1 MGEFRTT
8 IIMQKHI
15 YILLIILSIWG
26 GLACTTKT
34 KQQDTLVQN
43 TNLCTGI
50 TSLKGI
56 DALATPKPMTGI
68 GNCNLSI
75 TSTNKEAQ
83 VWFNQG
89 LNHLHGFWHLE
100 AYRAFN
106 EVIKLDSTCAM
117 GYWGIAMCAT
127 GFGGNEQVWKGAIEK
142 AMSLKYKTSKVEQA
156 LISATFVLITK
167 GIQEAQTPFRQ
178 LYKTFPNEPEA
189 IAFAAIMLRQH
200 EDEYTQL
207 EIKQL
212 LEESLKK
219 YPNHVGLLHYYIHV
233 MELRPEF
240 AKALPIAERLLK
252 IAPNA
257 THIAHM
263 PGHLYYL
270 AGDYTKAVAT
280 YKTTQAKELA
290 YHKAEKIPLA
300 SNPNYIHNLHFL
312 TVAQVELND
321 YKKAFNS
328 AKELSMLTLNSKMPN
343 AGAEQMLLYE
353 GRILP
358 SLVAIR
364 YLHWQDAN
372 DELNYWLYTPDVR
385 IENSMVHIYLE
396 AMQSYVQGMEA
407 ICSNK
412 GLINNKIA
420 IQKAI
425 QKGVTL
431 TKLIYLFEQE
441 SIPYRGSPAFKNI
454 NETYDIL
461 SMARY
466 ELAGWIDNLDSQKPF
481 NEAAWKQAINLQSLI
496 KYDEPPRLMYPIEES
511 LARLHSYRGEKK
523 AMQLASKAALKRR
536 PHSKLIL
543 ALLNNTM

>member
-1 MGEFRTT
+1 
-8 IIMQKHI
+8 MQKHL
-15 YILLIILSIWG
+15 YVLIMFVFIVLEFS
-26 GLACTTKT
+26 CNTKT
-34 KQQDTLVQN
+34 TQQDTLVQ
-43 TNLCTGI
+43 TTSLCTGI
-50 TSLKGI
+50 ASLKGI
-56 DALATPKPMTGI
+56 DVLATPKSMTGI
-68 GNCNLSI
+68 GKSDLSI

-83 VWFNQG
+83 AWFNQG

-100 AYRAFN
+100 AYRAFR

-117 GYWGIAMCAT
+117 GYWGIAMCAS

-142 AMSLKYKTSKVEQA
+142 AMSLKSKTRKLEQA
-156 LISATFVLITK
+156 LINATFILITK
-167 GIQEAQTPFRQ
+167 GIAEAQTPFRQ

-189 IAFAAIMLRQH
+189 IAFAAIILRQH
-200 EDEYTQL
+200 EDQHTQL

-219 YPNHVGLLHYYIHV
+219 FPNHIGLLHYYLHV

-290 YHKAEKIPLA
+290 YHKAGKIPLA
-300 SNPNYIHNLHFL
+300 SNQNYIHNLQFL
-312 TVAQVELND
+312 TVAQAELND
-321 YKKAFNS
+321 YKKTFNS
-328 AKELSMLTLNSKMPN
+328 AKELSTLTLNSKIPN

-385 IENSMVHIYLE
+385 IENSMVRIYLE
-396 AMQSYVQGMEA
+396 AMQAYVQGMEA
-407 ICSNK
+407 ICSDK
-412 GLINNKIA
+412 GMINSEVA
-420 IQKAI
+420 IQKAT
-425 QKGVTL
+425 QKGATL
-431 TKLIYLFEQE
+431 TQLIYLFEQE
-441 SIPYRGSPAFKNI
+441 SVPYRGSAAFKSI
-454 NETYDIL
+454 NETFDIL

-466 ELAGWIDNLDSQKPF
+466 ELAGWIDNLDSQKSF
-481 NEAAWKQAINLQSLI
+481 NETAWKEAINLQNLI

-523 AMQLASKAALKRR
+523 AMRQAIKDALKRR
-536 PHSKLIL
+536 PHSKRIL
-543 ALLNNTM
+543 ALVK

>member
-1 MGEFRTT
+1 
-8 IIMQKHI
+8 MQKYL
-15 YILLIILSIWG
+15 YILTISVFIVLVLS
-26 GLACTTKT
+26 CNTKT
-34 KQQDTLVQN
+34 KQQDSFIQSTS
-43 TNLCTGI
+43 LCTA
-50 TSLKGI
+50 TPLKGMNNLPI
-56 DALATPKPMTGI
+56 PKRMTGI
-68 GNCNLSI
+68 GNSNLSI

-100 AYRAFN
+100 AYRAFK

-117 GYWGIAMCAT
+117 GYWGIAMCAS
-127 GFGGNEQVWKGAIEK
+127 GFGGDGQIWKGAIEK
-142 AMSLKYKTSKVEQA
+142 AMSLKFKTSKLEQA

-167 GIQEAQTPFRQ
+167 GIAEAQTPFRE
-178 LYKTFPNEPEA
+178 LYKTYPNEPDA
-189 IAFAAIMLRQH
+189 IAFAAIILRQH
-200 EDEYTQL
+200 EDEHTQL

-212 LEESLKK
+212 LEKSIKR

-240 AKALPIAERLLK
+240 KKALPIAERLLN

-270 AGDYTKAVAT
+270 DGAYTKAVSI

-300 SNPNYIHNLHFL
+300 SNQNYIHNLHFL
-312 TVAQVELND
+312 TVAQAELNE
-321 YKKAFNS
+321 YKGAFKT
-328 AKELSMLTLNSKMPN
+328 AKELSMLTLSNKIPN
-343 AGAEQMLLYE
+343 AEAEQMLLYE

-358 SLVAIR
+358 ALVAIR

-372 DELNYWLYTPDVR
+372 DEINYWLYTSDAR
-385 IENSMVHIYLE
+385 IYNSIVHIYLE
-396 AMQSYVQGMEA
+396 AMQAYVQGMEA
-407 ICSNK
+407 ICSNT
-412 GLINNKIA
+412 GMINNEMA

-425 QKGVTL
+425 QKGALL
-431 TKLIYLFEQE
+431 THLIYLFEQE
-441 SIPYRGSPAFKNI
+441 SVAYRSSSAFKNI

-466 ELAGWIDNLDSQKPF
+466 ELAGWIDNSNPQKPF
-481 NEAAWKQAINLQSLI
+481 NETAWKEAINLQNFI

-523 AMQLASKAALKRR
+523 AMLQAIKDALKRR
-536 PHSKLIL
+536 PHSERIL
-543 ALLNNTM
+543 ALVNKTI